1 MLVTLAEISTELN
14 KEQPENADDPML
26 VTPDGIATELNKEQP
41 ENADAP
47 MLVSLLPDA
56 KVTVFN
62 LEQL

>member
-1 MLVTLAEISTELN
+1 MLATLLGIVIVVKEEQSRNADAPILVTEDGIVTEFN
-14 KEQPENADDPML
+14 QEQPEKAY
-26 VTPDGIATELNKEQP
+26 
-41 ENADAP
+41 AP